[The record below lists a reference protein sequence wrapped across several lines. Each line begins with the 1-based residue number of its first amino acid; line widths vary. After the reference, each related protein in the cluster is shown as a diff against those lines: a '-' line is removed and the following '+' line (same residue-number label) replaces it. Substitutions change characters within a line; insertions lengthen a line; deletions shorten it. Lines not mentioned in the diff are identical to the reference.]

1 MKQNNKKIL
10 LCVTGLSPQVVT
22 ETLYALAVKPQGV
35 EPWKPDEIQVIT
47 TLEGAERVRLSLL
60 HRKTGWFNRL
70 VKEYSLSGIR
80 FDESTIHVLKD
91 KQNQPMSDIRSPED
105 NALAAD
111 FITRTLFE
119 LTKNSRHDLHVSM
132 AGGRKTM
139 GFYVG
144 YALSLYGRRQDQ
156 LSHVLVSAPF
166 ESHPEFYYPT
176 KKSHVIYQLNNNSK
190 PIDTRDAVVTLANI
204 PFVRMHESRNQQL
217 TEGEITFS
225 KAVEQAQQEI
235 SNLQLE
241 IKTEQKEVWA
251 HGQLIKMPPSEL
263 AYYWWLAHKRLTGE
277 HGIHWSDDN
286 LAQQFL
292 KIYNRLVS
300 ENSGHFEMASDALK
314 GGMTQEYF
322 DSKKAKI
329 NRLINKALGERIAQP
344 YLINKLQ
351 LIKGSRYSRFGIS
364 LKPEQIKITR
374 DLKER
379 DDK

>member
-1 MKQNNKKIL
+1 MEQKNKKIL
-10 LCVTGLSPQVVT
+10 LCVTGLSPQIVT
-22 ETLYALAVKPQGV
+22 ETLYALAVKPQDTDS
-35 EPWKPDEIQVIT
+35 WIPDEIQVIT
-47 TLEGAERVRLSLL
+47 TQEGADRVRLTLL
-60 HRKTGWFNRL
+60 HKKTGWFNRL
-70 VKEYSLSGIR
+70 VKEYNLRGIH
-80 FDESTIHVLKD
+80 FDESTILILKD
-91 KQNQPMSDIRSPED
+91 RNNQPMSDIRTPDD

-111 FITRTLFE
+111 FITNTVFN
-119 LTKNSRHDLHVSM
+119 LTKDSRNDLHVSM

-156 LSHVLVSAPF
+156 LSHVLVTQPF

-176 KKSHVIYQLNNNSK
+176 KHSHVIYQFNNNSK
-190 PIDTRDAVVTLANI
+190 PIDTKDAKVTLANI

-217 TEGEITFS
+217 IEGDITYS
-225 KAVEQAQQEI
+225 KAVEQTQQEI

-241 IKTEQKEVWA
+241 IKTGQKEVWA

-263 AYYWWLAHKRLTGE
+263 AYYWWLAHKRLAGE

-286 LAQQFL
+286 LTQQFL
-292 KIYNRLVS
+292 KFYNRLVS

-314 GGMTQEYF
+314 GGMTKEYF

-344 YLINKLQ
+344 YLISKLQ
-351 LIKGSRYSRFGIS
+351 PIKGSRYSRFGIS
-364 LKPEQIKITR
+364 LEPEQIKI
-374 DLKER
+374 L
-379 DDK
+379 